1 MKEQKVDGPVVANV
15 VVRALVG
22 ADSDYTFC
30 LLISFS
36 FNIFYPQGH
45 DESSY
50 QSKEQEGERQEFVEE
65 TGAERQEG
73 GAATAVDTLAAE
85 VSKFNLCLRGLI
97 GYVIVY
103 LFVWLLALFVCLLC
117 ELRVLLSYA
126 LIL

>member
-1 MKEQKVDGPVVANV
+1 MKEQKVDGPVVENV
-15 VVRALVG
+15 VVRAPVG

-45 DESSY
+45 GESSN

-73 GAATAVDTLAAE
+73 GATAVDTLAAE
-85 VSKFNLCLRGLI
+85 VSKFNLCLRGLRI
-97 GYVIVY
+97 CDC
-103 LFVWLLALFVCLLC
+103 LFVCLVTCFVCLF
-117 ELRVLLSYA
+117 VV
-126 LIL
+126 